1 MKKSLLILGLA
12 LSALQGKS
20 QWLADGTTLSSTF
33 SMTDLN
39 GSTYDAFTILNQ
51 GKHLII
57 DFSATWCGPCFA
69 YHQTKVLDHYYDK
82 FGTNGTMTK
91 DAQVVLYEVDP
102 STTLADLQGTTGA
115 TQGDWITGTTHPICN
130 PASATAVSKF
140 LQPGTTSFGVPAV
153 FAVCSDKKLYKISTG
168 ITQEANLRNYVASV
182 CGLAP
187 LSSTEILDLGF
198 SYDLYPNPATNSATL
213 KLNMQESSDIHI
225 KLTNSLGAVVYVQN
239 GMKLSSGLHTISLPT
254 ESLSSGIYFLQL
266 QVGQR
271 TIQAR
276 VAVSH

>member
-1 MKKSLLILGLA
+1 MKKTLLILTIA
-12 LSALQGKS
+12 FASFQGKS
-20 QWLADGTTLSSTF
+20 QWLADGTALSSTF

-51 GKHLII
+51 GKHLVI

-69 YHQTKVLDHYYDK
+69 YHQSKVLDRYYDK
-82 FGTNGTMTK
+82 FGTNGTITK

-130 PASATAVSKF
+130 PSSATAVSKF

-153 FAVCSDKKLYKISTG
+153 FVVYSDKKLYKISTG
-168 ITQEANLRNYVASV
+168 ITQETNLRNYVASK

-187 LSSTEILDLGF
+187 LSATEIQDLGF
-198 SYDLYPNPATNSATL
+198 SYDLYPNPANHAATL
-213 KLNMQESSDIHI
+213 KLNMQESAEINL
-225 KLTNSLGAVVYVQN
+225 KLTNSLGAVVYAQN
-239 GMKLSSGLHTISLPT
+239 ELKLNPGIHDIAIPT
-254 ESLSSGIYFLQL
+254 ESLSTGIYFLQL